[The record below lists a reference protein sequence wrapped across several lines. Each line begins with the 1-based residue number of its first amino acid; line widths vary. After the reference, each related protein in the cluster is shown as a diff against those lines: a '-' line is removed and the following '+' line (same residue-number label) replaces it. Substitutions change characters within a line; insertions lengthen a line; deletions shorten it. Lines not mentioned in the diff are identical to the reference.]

1 MKQLT
6 QNLKTGKMEVSE
18 VPIPADSAR
27 RVLVRNHYSL
37 ISVGTELSKVSTA
50 RKGYLG
56 KAKERP
62 EQAKQV
68 LDTIQKEGIASA
80 FKKVMNKLDVLA
92 PLGYSASG
100 EVIKAGS
107 GISKFKVGDRVACA
121 GAEMANHAEVISVP
135 ENLVVKVPNEVTS
148 SEASFTTV
156 ASIAMHGVRQSG
168 LRLGENCVVIGLGLI
183 GQLTVQMLKASGIK
197 VIGIDINKG
206 SLELAKKSGA
216 DLVFER
222 FKDQEERAIMNG
234 TSGYGTD
241 AVIITA
247 ATNSLDPIELA
258 GKLCRK
264 RGKVIIVGDVPT
276 GFSRNQYYKKELELR
291 MATSCGPGR
300 YDPKYE
306 EKGLDYPIAYVRWTE
321 NRNMKAFLDLVAHRK
336 VNLDILTT
344 HLFLFEEAPKA
355 YQMVVDRSEPF
366 VGILLKYD
374 IEKKISNDV
383 VLTREPSFSKSSKLK
398 ISFIGAGSF
407 AQNHLLP
414 SIKNAEFISVSTTKG
429 NTSKNIAIKW
439 KFHRGTT
446 DNDSVV
452 NEQDSNTL
460 FIASCHHNH
469 GELVLKGLKSKKHIF
484 VEKPLCMSKGELIK
498 IQEEYLSVNKN
509 EIATHL
515 MVGYNRRFAP
525 YTQYIKDKLLSGFP
539 ISMNFRIN
547 AGEIPYDHWIQDKEI
562 GGGRIIGEVC
572 HFLDLSMFFA
582 GSKPKSLYAV
592 ELPDPQNLMDTLNIS
607 IQFENGSIATISYYA
622 NGSKELK
629 KEYIEVFSNG
639 VSFVIDDFKNLAIY
653 SNKTKRK
660 KMFNQDKG
668 HKKEIELFLDS
679 IRKGTQS
686 PIPFDELYY
695 SSLMSFG
702 VIESIIQQKVVK
714 Y

>member
-6 QNLKTGKMEVSE
+6 QNLKTGRMEVSE
-18 VPIPADSAR
+18 VPIPAVSAGN
-27 RVLVRNHYSL
+27 VLVRNHYSL
-37 ISVGTELSKVSTA
+37 ISVGTEVSKVLTA

-62 EQAKQV
+62 EQVKQV
-68 LDTIQKEGIASA
+68 LGILQKEGISSA

-100 EVIKAGS
+100 EVIKVGY
-107 GISKFKVGDRVACA
+107 GFSKFKVGDRVACA
-121 GAEMANHAEVISVP
+121 GAEIANHAEVISVP
-135 ENLVVKVPNEVTS
+135 ENLVVKVPSGVTS

-156 ASIAMHGVRQSG
+156 ASIAMHGVRQSD

-183 GQLTVQMLKASGIK
+183 GQLTVQILKASGIK
-197 VIGIDINKG
+197 VIGIDIDKG
-206 SLELAKKSGA
+206 SLELAKKSRA

-222 FKDQEERAIMNG
+222 YNGQEEQSIMNG
-234 TSGYGTD
+234 TGGFGAD

-247 ATNSLDPIELA
+247 ATSSLDPIELA

-300 YDPKYE
+300 YDPQYE

-321 NRNMKAFLDLVAHRK
+321 NRNMQAFLDLVAQRK
-336 VNLDILTT
+336 VSLDILTT
-344 HLFLFEEAPKA
+344 HVFPFDEAPKA
-355 YQMVVDRSEPF
+355 YQMAVDRSEPF

-374 IEKKISNDV
+374 IEREISNDV
-383 VLTREPSFSKSSKLK
+383 VLTPEPSFSETPKLK

-407 AQNHLLP
+407 AQNYLLP
-414 SIKNAEFISVSTTKG
+414 GIKNAKFVSVSTTKG
-429 NTSKNIAIKW
+429 HTSKNIAAKW
-439 KFHRGTT
+439 RFHRGTT
-446 DNDSVV
+446 DNDSVI
-452 NEQDSNTL
+452 NEKDSNTL
-460 FIASCHHNH
+460 FIVSRHQNH
-469 GELVLKGLKSKKHIF
+469 GELVLKGLRSKKHIF
-484 VEKPLCMSKGELIK
+484 VEKPLCMSKEELNK
-498 IQEEYLSVNKN
+498 IQEEYISVNKDKT
-509 EIATHL
+509 ATHL

-525 YTQYIKDKLLSGFP
+525 YTQYIKNELIQGSP

-592 ELPDPQNLMDTLNIS
+592 EIPDPQNLMDTLNIS

-639 VSFVIDDFKNLAIY
+639 VSFVLDDFKNLIIY

-679 IRKGTQS
+679 IQKGTQS
-686 PIPFDELYY
+686 PIPFSELYY
-695 SSLMSFG
+695 SSLMSFD
-702 VIESIIQQKVVK
+702 VIESIIQKKVIK

>member
-6 QNLKTGKMEVSE
+6 QNLKTGRMEVSE
-18 VPIPADSAR
+18 VPIPVVSAR
-27 RVLVRNHYSL
+27 SVLVRNHYSL
-37 ISVGTELSKVSTA
+37 ISVGTEVSKVSTA
-50 RKGYLG
+50 RKGYLA
-56 KAKERP
+56 KAIERP

-68 LDTIQKEGIASA
+68 LGTLKKEGISSA

-100 EVIKAGS
+100 EVIKVGY

-121 GAEMANHAEVISVP
+121 GAEIANHAEIISVP
-135 ENLVVKVPNEVTS
+135 ENLVVKVPNEVAF

-168 LRLGENCVVIGLGLI
+168 LRLSENCVVIGLGLI
-183 GQLTVQMLKASGIK
+183 GQLTVQILKASGIN
-197 VIGIDINKG
+197 VIGIDIDKD

-222 FKDQEERAIMNG
+222 FNGQEEQSIMNATG
-234 TSGYGTD
+234 GYGTD

-247 ATNSLDPIELA
+247 GTNSLDPIELA
-258 GKLCRK
+258 GRLCRR

-276 GFSRNQYYKKELELR
+276 GFSRDNYYKKELELR
-291 MATSCGPGR
+291 MSTSYGPGR

-321 NRNMKAFLDLVAHRK
+321 NRNMQAFLDLVAHRK

-344 HLFLFEEAPKA
+344 HLFPFEEAPKA
-355 YQMVVDRSEPF
+355 YQMVVDRTEPF
-366 VGILLKYD
+366 VGILLRYNIERD
-374 IEKKISNDV
+374 INADV
-383 VLTREPSFSKSSKLK
+383 VLITKPSFSETNKLR
-398 ISFIGAGSF
+398 ISFIGAGTF

-429 NTSKNIAIKW
+429 HTSKNIATKW

-452 NEQDSNTL
+452 NEQYSNTL
-460 FIASCHHNH
+460 FIVSRHQNH

-498 IQEEYLSVNKN
+498 IQKEYLSVNKN

-525 YTQYIKDKLLSGFP
+525 YTQYIKKKLLSGFP

-592 ELPDPQNLMDTLNIS
+592 ELPDPQNFMDTLNIS

-686 PIPFDELYY
+686 PIPFNELYY
-695 SSLMSFG
+695 SSLMSFD